1 MFSLFHFLLFTPTG
15 TGTIAYIQLCLQDD
29 PKSKKCLHK
38 KGSKYCE
45 RVMNTTKS
53 STSVMF
59 CGNAVNT
66 MLPPMVVYKAANVYQ
81 AWKERGLKGAQYY
94 CSKSGWFDACLF
106 EKWFFELLLPRLK
119 RQTGKKL
126 LIGDNLSSHLSMAV
140 IEACKAN
147 DIAFVCLPPHSTDK
161 LQPLDVGVF
170 GPLKKVWREV
180 LTNYKLKNPKEA
192 SIPKT
197 EFPRLLNSV
206 LAKADPGRHLPA
218 AFLKCGLHPVSKEK
232 AMERIPHRSM
242 ALDNDDMRDL
252 MNSSLGERL

>member
-1 MFSLFHFLLFTPTG
+1 
-15 TGTIAYIQLCLQDD
+15 
-29 PKSKKCLHK
+29 
-38 KGSKYCE
+38 
-45 RVMNTTKS
+45 
-53 STSVMF
+53 
-59 CGNAVNT
+59 
-66 MLPPMVVYKAANVYQ
+66 
-81 AWKERGLKGAQYY
+81 
-94 CSKSGWFDACLF
+94 
-106 EKWFFELLLPRLK
+106 
-119 RQTGKKL
+119 
-126 LIGDNLSSHLSMAV
+126 MAV

-180 LTNYKLKNPKEA
+180 LTDYKLKNPKEA
-192 SIPKT
+192 IIPKT

-242 ALDNDDMRDL
+242 ALDNDNMRDL
-252 MNSSLGERL
+252 MNSIHFAQKKSRIKVQGPPQVMHLPASNTLHTGRYKTQVHR